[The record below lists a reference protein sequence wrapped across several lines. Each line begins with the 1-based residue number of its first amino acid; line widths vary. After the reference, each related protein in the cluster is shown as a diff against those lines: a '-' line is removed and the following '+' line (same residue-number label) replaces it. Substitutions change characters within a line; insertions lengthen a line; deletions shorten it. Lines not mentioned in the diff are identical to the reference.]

1 MTIEQQLKKLI
12 SDCVNI
18 DPAQIK
24 LTDHLV
30 TDLNMDSL
38 NLVEIVMNIEDEFR
52 IHIEPYEADVAS
64 TVSLIIELI
73 KSKTKK
79 EELEQ

>member
-1 MTIEQQLKKLI
+1 MNIEQQLKKLI
-12 SDCVNI
+12 SDCVGI
-18 DPAQIK
+18 DAAQIK

-38 NLVEIVMNIEDEFR
+38 DLVEIVMDIENEFKIR
-52 IHIEPYEADVAS
+52 IEPKEADSAS

-73 KSKTKK
+73 KSKTK
-79 EELEQ
+79 E